1 MKNSHD
7 PCCVAGMYVGVQVV
21 ACLLVTE
28 PHSDTWLE
36 EEQAGDGDKDQE
48 KGVLMDSDQ
57 VSLLSPSPVS
67 IGGYFGFLDPDLYK
81 IQGKLITYHTAGD
94 WAGRELGDA

>member
-1 MKNSHD
+1 
-7 PCCVAGMYVGVQVV
+7 MYVGVQVV

-57 VSLLSPSPVS
+57 VSLQPFVT
-67 IGGYFGFLDPDLYK
+67 IGG
-81 IQGKLITYHTAGD
+81 
-94 WAGRELGDA
+94 

>member
-57 VSLLSPSPVS
+57 VRHQPFVT
-67 IGGYFGFLDPDLYK
+67 IGWYFVLLDPDLYK
-81 IQGKLITYHTAGD
+81 IQVKLITYHTAGD

>member
-1 MKNSHD
+1 MND
-7 PCCVAGMYVGVQVV
+7 PCCVSGMYVGVQVV

-57 VSLLSPSPVS
+57 VSLQPPGT
-67 IGGYFGFLDPDLYK
+67 IGRYFGTHDPDLYK
-81 IQGKLITYHTAGD
+81 SQVNLITYY
-94 WAGRELGDA
+94 

>member
-57 VSLLSPSPVS
+57 VSLQPPVIFWSP
-67 IGGYFGFLDPDLYK
+67 
-81 IQGKLITYHTAGD
+81 
-94 WAGRELGDA
+94 

>member
-7 PCCVAGMYVGVQVV
+7 PCCVSGMYVGVQVV

-57 VSLLSPSPVS
+57 VSLLSHSPPLPLTEQR
-67 IGGYFGFLDPDLYK
+67 GGP
-81 IQGKLITYHTAGD
+81 IQGLVDEAEAPPLPNPNPK
-94 WAGRELGDA
+94 

>member
-1 MKNSHD
+1 MND
-7 PCCVAGMYVGVQVV
+7 PCCVSGMYVGVQVV

-57 VSLLSPSPVS
+57 VSLQPFVT
-67 IGGYFGFLDPDLYK
+67 IGGYFGLLDPDLYK
-81 IQGKLITYHTAGD
+81 IQVKLITSLAAGVR
-94 WAGRELGDA
+94 AGRELGDA